1 MPHQVTAHEIAP
13 VVLDLSLPDAQLRAT
28 ARAALADTLS
38 PMPALVNHGCEKACV
53 ALAEKMRHSA
63 AAAALPPGTS
73 QQAIE
78 TDEAVPLWF
87 EETDIPYHE
96 MWEDDRL
103 WIPHL
108 LAGRCFS
115 GRYVFDEDRMVDAV
129 LHTGSSAPEGPAP
142 I

>member
-1 MPHQVTAHEIAP
+1 MEPGETPLECAVRELEEEVGVQ
-13 VVLDLSLPDAQLRAT
+13 
-28 ARAALADTLS
+28 ADDGQWGGEHRFQFVDGYTLH
-38 PMPALVNHGCEKACV
+38 VDV
-53 ALAEKMRHSA
+53 YWTRTFR
-63 AAAALPPGTS
+63 GTP
-73 QQAIE
+73 IE